1 MHEYRPSLICA
12 HVCLRRDLNPV
23 ALRCVAYHGG
33 KAPTSSAIRVT
44 TLLNTHFLSTLSI
57 GCNPLFV
64 FLGNTLHICVTVVTQ
79 SSRPRSEFLK
89 LTTIPDTVLPA

>member
-1 MHEYRPSLICA
+1 LIRA

-44 TLLNTHFLSTLSI
+44 TLPNTHFLSTLSI
-57 GCNPLFV
+57 GCNPLFG
-64 FLGNTLHICVTVVTQ
+64 FFGLHLGNTLHICATVVIQ
-79 SSRPRSEFLK
+79 SSRPWFEFLK

>member
-1 MHEYRPSLICA
+1 MRERQPSLICA

-57 GCNPLFV
+57 GCNPLLV
-64 FLGNTLHICVTVVTQ
+64 FLACIWETPCISVSPLSPNHHVHGLNSQ
-79 SSRPRSEFLK
+79 S
-89 LTTIPDTVLPA
+89 